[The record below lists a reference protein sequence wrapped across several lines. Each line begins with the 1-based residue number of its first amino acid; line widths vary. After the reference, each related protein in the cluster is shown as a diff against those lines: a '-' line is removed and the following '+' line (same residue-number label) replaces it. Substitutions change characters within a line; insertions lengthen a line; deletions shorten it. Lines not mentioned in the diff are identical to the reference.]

1 MRTGIPTL
9 HQALTPEAAT
19 ILKLSL
25 SLAQRRNH
33 AQVTPLHVATTLL
46 TTSTSP
52 SLCTPTNL
60 LKRACLKSQQQPNY
74 QNTLLHCRA
83 LELCFNVALNRL
95 PTCTS
100 PSSSSTTNGATANPN
115 PNSLMHATYPTLSNA
130 LIAALKRAQAN
141 QRRGCI
147 ELQQQ
152 QSQIPQNQ
160 LQQNQNQ
167 NQQPLLAIKVELE
180 QLIISIL
187 DDPSVSRVMREA
199 GFSSSLVK
207 SSLEEER
214 EKECSVLSL
223 GQNKDLWQTQFMK
236 PIFDQ
241 DPLGIKS
248 QKEDLRLIFEVMGRK
263 MQERKRNNPVLV
275 GDSVSFSES
284 LVEEIRRRLER
295 GDVPEEL
302 KGVQF
307 VKFGIS
313 TYMQLGLVGKG
324 GIEAKVEELK
334 RNLVSSNGLVFYIGD
349 LKWALGDE
357 TRGELDSGFSPI
369 RYIIEEI
376 EKLVCGSHG
385 GKVWVLGIASYQ
397 TYMQVK
403 RRRPNL
409 EVKWGLHA
417 VTVPGGGLSLS
428 LQAPAQSG
436 LEPRVTK
443 LNQSS
448 YQLFEAPPK
457 VYFVHKEEGEEEREV
472 LCFECNTNYER
483 EASIILSLDARCTG
497 GIQLPSWLRPNRP
510 ETHHKVNLMELRSK
524 WSRLCQKLHQFKNI
538 NSQFYPS
545 LLSSNFSPKN
555 LNLLHPIWGPCN
567 QNKPMFEQHPTPYQ
581 ANCPK
586 TWPLEVSRDNEI
598 KTTNSTTNL
607 FLGGLFNL
615 SDSASSESKE
625 KRKRSLVEVQELEKR
640 LYENIPWQ
648 LGAIASIVEA
658 FEKKENLIILEGN
671 DQIAKRRVALV
682 IAETYCGSTDRV
694 VHVDPSKFDH
704 EIVSKQV
711 EKEKRCVVLIEG
723 INQSPADI
731 LNSVQSLKDQ
741 SDAIVIL
748 TFSPS
753 DTTIENHSAV
763 NMRFLVEFP
772 SDNDL
777 KRKSLPSENEL
788 EQEPKR
794 HRGETGLDLNLNLN
808 LCASEDEGE
817 VAFDEE
823 ETIPSDLTHEGDGFD
838 RQTDH
843 PQTLFQK
850 IGVSVTIGTGSDS
863 SVHVSNRIV
872 ARLNRAC
879 AEIWGEE
886 GQFGNFRM
894 DKEVVE
900 WLVWASGS
908 CLEAL
913 FEKWVREI
921 FQNCVPTV
929 KKGGKLRLRLDV
941 GAIGGGIEGNEGI
954 VPGFCGSVLPE
965 KIHLD

>member
-1 MRTGIPTL
+1 
-9 HQALTPEAAT
+9 
-19 ILKLSL
+19 
-25 SLAQRRNH
+25 
-33 AQVTPLHVATTLL
+33 
-46 TTSTSP
+46 
-52 SLCTPTNL
+52 
-60 LKRACLKSQQQPNY
+60 
-74 QNTLLHCRA
+74 
-83 LELCFNVALNRL
+83 
-95 PTCTS
+95 
-100 PSSSSTTNGATANPN
+100 
-115 PNSLMHATYPTLSNA
+115 
-130 LIAALKRAQAN
+130 
-141 QRRGCI
+141 
-147 ELQQQ
+147 
-152 QSQIPQNQ
+152 
-160 LQQNQNQ
+160 
-167 NQQPLLAIKVELE
+167 
-180 QLIISIL
+180 
-187 DDPSVSRVMREA
+187 
-199 GFSSSLVK
+199 
-207 SSLEEER
+207 
-214 EKECSVLSL
+214 
-223 GQNKDLWQTQFMK
+223 
-236 PIFDQ
+236 
-241 DPLGIKS
+241 
-248 QKEDLRLIFEVMGRK
+248 
-263 MQERKRNNPVLV
+263 
-275 GDSVSFSES
+275 
-284 LVEEIRRRLER
+284 
-295 GDVPEEL
+295 
-302 KGVQF
+302 
-307 VKFGIS
+307 
-313 TYMQLGLVGKG
+313 
-324 GIEAKVEELK
+324 
-334 RNLVSSNGLVFYIGD
+334 
-349 LKWALGDE
+349 
-357 TRGELDSGFSPI
+357 
-369 RYIIEEI
+369 
-376 EKLVCGSHG
+376 
-385 GKVWVLGIASYQ
+385 
-397 TYMQVK
+397 
-403 RRRPNL
+403 
-409 EVKWGLHA
+409 
-417 VTVPGGGLSLS
+417 
-428 LQAPAQSG
+428 
-436 LEPRVTK
+436 
-443 LNQSS
+443 
-448 YQLFEAPPK
+448 
-457 VYFVHKEEGEEEREV
+457 
-472 LCFECNTNYER
+472 
-483 EASIILSLDARCTG
+483 
-497 GIQLPSWLRPNRP
+497 
-510 ETHHKVNLMELRSK
+510 
-524 WSRLCQKLHQFKNI
+524 
-538 NSQFYPS
+538 
-545 LLSSNFSPKN
+545 
-555 LNLLHPIWGPCN
+555 
-567 QNKPMFEQHPTPYQ
+567 MFEQHPTPYQ

-586 TWPLEVSRDNEI
+586 TWTLEVSRDNEI

-694 VHVDPSKFDH
+694 VHVDPSKFDR

-723 INQSPADI
+723 INQAPADI

-741 SDAIVIL
+741 SDVIVIL

-763 NMRFLVEFP
+763 NMRFSVEFL

-788 EQEPKR
+788 EQELKR

-863 SVHVSNRIV
+863 SVHISNRIV

-954 VPGFCGSVLPE
+954 VSGFCGSVLPE

>member
-1 MRTGIPTL
+1 MRTGVPTL

-46 TTSTSP
+46 TSSTSP
-52 SLCTPTNL
+52 SLCTPSNI

-100 PSSSSTTNGATANPN
+100 PSSSSSTNGAATNPN
-115 PNSLMHATYPTLSNA
+115 PSSLMHASYPTLSNA
-130 LIAALKRAQAN
+130 LVAALKRAQAN

-152 QSQIPQNQ
+152 QSQLQQNQ
-160 LQQNQNQ
+160 VQPNQNQ

-241 DPLGIKS
+241 DPLGLLS
-248 QKEDLRLIFEVMGRK
+248 QTEDVRLIFEVMGRK
-263 MQERKRNNPVLV
+263 MQERKKNNPVLV
-275 GDSVSFSES
+275 GDSVSLTES
-284 LVEEIRRRLER
+284 LVEEVRRRLER

-307 VKFGIS
+307 VKFGMS

-334 RNLVSSNGLVFYIGD
+334 RNVGSSNGVVVYVGD

-357 TRGELDSGFSPI
+357 RRDELDSPLSPI
-369 RYIIEEI
+369 RHIVEEI
-376 EKLVCGSHG
+376 ETLVFGSNG

-403 RRRPNL
+403 RRRPSL
-409 EVKWGLHA
+409 EIKWGLHA
-417 VTVPGGGLSLS
+417 VTVPCGGLSLS
-428 LQAPAQSG
+428 LQAPAQSA
-436 LEPRVTK
+436 LEPRVTR

-448 YQLFEAPPK
+448 FQLLEAPQK
-457 VYFVHKEEGEEEREV
+457 VYFAPKEEGEEDREV
-472 LCFECNTNYER
+472 LCFECNANYER
-483 EASIILSLDARCTG
+483 EASIVLTSDARSTG
-497 GIQLPSWLRPNRP
+497 GIQLPSWLQPNRP
-510 ETHHKVNLMELRSK
+510 DARHKVNLMELRRK
-524 WSRLCQKLHQFKNI
+524 WSRLCQKLHHFRNN
-538 NSQFYPS
+538 NSQFYPP
-545 LLSSNFSPKN
+545 LINSNFGPKN
-555 LNLLHPIWGPCN
+555 MNILHPIWGPCN
-567 QNKPMFEQHPTPYQ
+567 QSKPIFEQISAPIQP
-581 ANCPK
+581 NCPK
-586 TWPLEVSRDNEI
+586 NWPLDASPDKEI
-598 KTTNSTTNL
+598 KTTNSATNL

-625 KRKRSLVEVQELEKR
+625 RRKRSLVEVQELEKR

-648 LGAIASIVEA
+648 SGAIASIVEA
-658 FEKKENLIILEGN
+658 FEKKDNLILLEGK
-671 DQIAKRRVALV
+671 DKMAKRRVALV
-682 IAETYCGSTDRV
+682 IAETYCRSADKVVRV
-694 VHVDPSKFDH
+694 DLSKFVL
-704 EIVSKQV
+704 ETVSKEV
-711 EKEKRCVVLIEG
+711 EKEGRCVVLIEG
-723 INQSPADI
+723 INQAPAD
-731 LNSVQSLKDQ
+731 LLHSVGSLKDH
-741 SDAIVIL
+741 SDAIIVL
-748 TFSPS
+748 STSES
-753 DTTIENHSAV
+753 DTKNFGVV
-763 NMRFLVEFP
+763 NMRFFLELP

-777 KRKSLPSENEL
+777 KRKSPSENVL
-788 EQEPKR
+788 EKEPKR
-794 HRGETGLDLNLNLN
+794 HRGEIGLDLN

-823 ETIPSDLTHEGDGFD
+823 EAIPSDITHESDGFE
-838 RQTDH
+838 RQTGL
-843 PQTLFQK
+843 PQTLLQK
-850 IGVSVTIGTGSDS
+850 VRTSINIGASSDS
-863 SVHVSNRIV
+863 SVCISNRIV
-872 ARLNRAC
+872 SRLNRAC
-879 AEIWGEE
+879 REIWGEE
-886 GQFGNFRM
+886 GQFGNFVV

-900 WLVWASGS
+900 RLVWASGS

-913 FEKWVREI
+913 FEKWVREV
-921 FQNCVPTV
+921 FQTFIPTV
-929 KKGGKLRLRLDV
+929 KKGGKVRLGLVGV
-941 GAIGGGIEGNEGI
+941 GASGGIDATEGTA
-954 VPGFCGSVLPE
+954 PGFCGSVLPE

>member
-1 MRTGIPTL
+1 MRTGVPTL

-46 TTSTSP
+46 TSSTSP
-52 SLCTPTNL
+52 SLCTPSNI

-100 PSSSSTTNGATANPN
+100 PSSSSSTNGATTNPN
-115 PNSLMHATYPTLSNA
+115 PNSLMHASYPTLSNA
-130 LIAALKRAQAN
+130 LVAALKRAQAN

-152 QSQIPQNQ
+152 QSQLQQNQ

-223 GQNKDLWQTQFMK
+223 GQNKDLLQTQFMK

-241 DPLGIKS
+241 DPLGLLS
-248 QKEDLRLIFEVMGRK
+248 QTEDVKLIFEVMGRK
-263 MQERKRNNPVLV
+263 MQEKKKNNPVLV
-275 GDSVSFSES
+275 GDSVSLTEG
-284 LVEEIRRRLER
+284 LVEEVRRRLER

-307 VKFGIS
+307 VKFSIS

-334 RNLVSSNGLVFYIGD
+334 RNVGSSNGVVVYVGD
-349 LKWALGDE
+349 LKWAIGDE
-357 TRGELDSGFSPI
+357 RRGELDSALSPI
-369 RYIIEEI
+369 RYIVEEI
-376 EKLVCGSHG
+376 EKLVCGSNG

-403 RRRPNL
+403 RRRPSL

-417 VTVPGGGLSLS
+417 VTVPCGGLSLS
-428 LQAPAQSG
+428 LQAPAQSA
-436 LEPRVTK
+436 LEPRVTR
-443 LNQSS
+443 LNQSPF
-448 YQLFEAPPK
+448 QLFEAPQK
-457 VYFVHKEEGEEEREV
+457 VYFAPKEEGDEDREI
-472 LCFECNTNYER
+472 LCFECNANYER
-483 EASIILSLDARCTG
+483 EASIVLTSDSRCTG
-497 GIQLPSWLRPNRP
+497 GIQLPSWLQPDRPDSR
-510 ETHHKVNLMELRSK
+510 HKVNLMELRRK
-524 WSRLCQKLHQFKNI
+524 WSRLCQKLHHFRDNKP
-538 NSQFYPS
+538 QFYPS
-545 LLSSNFSPKN
+545 FLNSNFGPKN
-555 LNLLHPIWGPCN
+555 MNIIHPIWGPCN
-567 QNKPMFEQHPTPYQ
+567 QSKPIFEQNPAPFQ
-581 ANCPK
+581 PNCPK
-586 TWPLEVSRDNEI
+586 NWPLDASPDKEI

-625 KRKRSLVEVQELEKR
+625 RRKRSLVEVQELEKR

-648 LGAIASIVEA
+648 SGVIASIVEA
-658 FEKKENLIILEGN
+658 FEKKNNLIFLEGN
-671 DQIAKRRVALV
+671 DKIAKRRVALV
-682 IAETYCGSTDRV
+682 IAETYCGSTDKVVRV
-694 VHVDPSKFDH
+694 NLSSFDL
-704 EIVSKQV
+704 EIVSKKV
-711 EKEKRCVVLIEG
+711 EKEGRCVVLIEG
-723 INQSPADI
+723 INQAPAD
-731 LNSVQSLKDQ
+731 LLHSVGSLKDH
-741 SDAIVIL
+741 SDAIIVLSTSESDKIL
-748 TFSPS
+748 KSRPS
-753 DTTIENHSAV
+753 GENSGVV
-763 NMRFLVEFP
+763 NMRFLLE
-772 SDNDL
+772 NDL
-777 KRKSLPSENEL
+777 KRKSPSENVPEK
-788 EQEPKR
+788 EPKR
-794 HRGETGLDLNLNLN
+794 NRGEIGLDLN

-823 ETIPSDLTHEGDGFD
+823 EAIPSDITHESDGFE
-838 RQTDH
+838 RQTDL
-843 PQTLFQK
+843 PQTLLQK
-850 IGVSVTIGTGSDS
+850 IGTSITIGASSDS
-863 SVHVSNRIV
+863 SVCISNRIV
-872 ARLNRAC
+872 SQLNRAC
-879 AEIWGEE
+879 REIWGED
-886 GQFGNFRM
+886 GQFGNFVV

-913 FEKWVREI
+913 FEKWVREV
-921 FQNCVPTV
+921 FQTCIPTV
-929 KKGGKLRLRLDV
+929 KKGGKVRLGLVVGV
-941 GAIGGGIEGNEGI
+941 GASGGIDASEGT

>member
-1 MRTGIPTL
+1 
-9 HQALTPEAAT
+9 
-19 ILKLSL
+19 
-25 SLAQRRNH
+25 
-33 AQVTPLHVATTLL
+33 
-46 TTSTSP
+46 
-52 SLCTPTNL
+52 
-60 LKRACLKSQQQPNY
+60 
-74 QNTLLHCRA
+74 
-83 LELCFNVALNRL
+83 
-95 PTCTS
+95 
-100 PSSSSTTNGATANPN
+100 
-115 PNSLMHATYPTLSNA
+115 MHATYPTLSNA

-357 TRGELDSGFSPI
+357 TRGALDSGFSPI

-376 EKLVCGSHG
+376 EKLVCGSNG

-428 LQAPAQSG
+428 LQAPAQ
-436 LEPRVTK
+436 
-443 LNQSS
+443 
-448 YQLFEAPPK
+448 
-457 VYFVHKEEGEEEREV
+457 
-472 LCFECNTNYER
+472 
-483 EASIILSLDARCTG
+483 
-497 GIQLPSWLRPNRP
+497 
-510 ETHHKVNLMELRSK
+510 
-524 WSRLCQKLHQFKNI
+524 RLV
-538 NSQFYPS
+538 
-545 LLSSNFSPKN
+545 
-555 LNLLHPIWGPCN
+555 NLLHI
-567 QNKPMFEQHPTPYQ
+567 Y
-581 ANCPK
+581 
-586 TWPLEVSRDNEI
+586 
-598 KTTNSTTNL
+598 
-607 FLGGLFNL
+607 
-615 SDSASSESKE
+615 SS
-625 KRKRSLVEVQELEKR
+625 Q
-640 LYENIPWQ
+640 
-648 LGAIASIVEA
+648 
-658 FEKKENLIILEGN
+658 
-671 DQIAKRRVALV
+671 
-682 IAETYCGSTDRV
+682 
-694 VHVDPSKFDH
+694 
-704 EIVSKQV
+704 
-711 EKEKRCVVLIEG
+711 
-723 INQSPADI
+723 
-731 LNSVQSLKDQ
+731 
-741 SDAIVIL
+741 
-748 TFSPS
+748 
-753 DTTIENHSAV
+753 
-763 NMRFLVEFP
+763 M
-772 SDNDL
+772 
-777 KRKSLPSENEL
+777 
-788 EQEPKR
+788 
-794 HRGETGLDLNLNLN
+794 
-808 LCASEDEGE
+808 
-817 VAFDEE
+817 
-823 ETIPSDLTHEGDGFD
+823 
-838 RQTDH
+838 
-843 PQTLFQK
+843 
-850 IGVSVTIGTGSDS
+850 
-863 SVHVSNRIV
+863 
-872 ARLNRAC
+872 
-879 AEIWGEE
+879 
-886 GQFGNFRM
+886 
-894 DKEVVE
+894 
-900 WLVWASGS
+900 
-908 CLEAL
+908 
-913 FEKWVREI
+913 
-921 FQNCVPTV
+921 
-929 KKGGKLRLRLDV
+929 
-941 GAIGGGIEGNEGI
+941 
-954 VPGFCGSVLPE
+954 
-965 KIHLD
+965 